1 MNPLRFH
8 LAALLLC
15 ALSLSARAQAGY
27 THVDLQ
33 AGYELFPDM
42 SSKSGYNLNIG
53 TRYALNDKYF
63 IAATLHAGINN
74 GTYEGIYAG
83 EPTQLDHT
91 LREYM
96 LGIGPG
102 LYLYNGGDR
111 WLYADLLA
119 GYGFGEELKS
129 SSDSQRTTLNGF
141 ASALRI
147 GAEYQLKAGH
157 IIGIC
162 AAAYLTGQQLRPAIN
177 LKYGLFLNL

>member
-1 MNPLRFH
+1 MNALRLH
-8 LAALLLC
+8 LIALLLC
-15 ALSLSARAQAGY
+15 ALSLCATAQTGY
-27 THVDLQ
+27 PQLDLQ

-42 SSKSGYNLNIG
+42 SCKSGYTLNIG
-53 TRYALNDKYF
+53 TRYAFTDKYF

-83 EPTQLDHT
+83 ERTQLDHT

-111 WLYADLLA
+111 WVYADLLV
-119 GYGFGEELKS
+119 GYGFGEQLKA
-129 SSDSQRTTLNGF
+129 SSDSQCTTLNGF